1 MCLLLLWGLI
11 WKRLK
16 RHSTDFRFRL
26 KLTSVHCPVYF
37 KKPQNWEIMKDKQ
50 VEIKQEI
57 VGIKN
62 SEWEIKNRGST
73 CRQLFGEVL
82 LRNSHSSEI
91 NVNNCVCVC
100 VCTLE
105 WEYFKGWGML
115 EFFFWLK
122 YTPCDSAILF
132 LGVKLTKGLHVHTK
146 KSCTRMSEQHYCS
159 SSN

>member
-1 MCLLLLWGLI
+1 
-11 WKRLK
+11 
-16 RHSTDFRFRL
+16 
-26 KLTSVHCPVYF
+26 
-37 KKPQNWEIMKDKQ
+37 MKDKQ

-100 VCTLE
+100 V
-105 WEYFKGWGML
+105 YVGMGI
-115 EFFFWLK
+115 F
-122 YTPCDSAILF
+122 
-132 LGVKLTKGLHVHTK
+132 
-146 KSCTRMSEQHYCS
+146 
-159 SSN
+159 